1 MQKGG
6 AVVLCKTCEAIIGEW
21 ICVIFLLLCVAN
33 LRDGVRNIGLCNMS
47 RLKDLC

>member
-6 AVVLCKTCEAIIGEW
+6 LWLFVKLMKQSLGSGYVL
-21 ICVIFLLLCVAN
+21 IFLLLCVAN

-47 RLKDLC
+47 KLKDLC